1 MSSTRTAP
9 RTTNINKTSSSA
21 LNTHHT
27 NGSANSYDINDST
40 VNSSNLSEL
49 DSNLQRSVLMKNLP
63 PSEGIYRNP
72 RFIHAVTVGL
82 LGQPVVIQTNEQE
95 RYHGILETISSNG
108 DVVLLMTH
116 RMDNNP
122 NDIMGLSTSLID
134 LFDTVDNSV
143 PSFELQKRIIQSANI
158 VELIAI
164 DVDLSGSGKCMLDE
178 NPKVNQLEDDRFNRM
193 EHFYGS
199 DEI

>member
-1 MSSTRTAP
+1 
-9 RTTNINKTSSSA
+9 
-21 LNTHHT
+21 
-27 NGSANSYDINDST
+27 
-40 VNSSNLSEL
+40 
-49 DSNLQRSVLMKNLP
+49 
-63 PSEGIYRNP
+63 
-72 RFIHAVTVGL
+72 
-82 LGQPVVIQTNEQE
+82 VVIQTNEQE

-164 DVDLSGSGKCMLDE
+164 DVDLSGSGKC
-178 NPKVNQLEDDRFNRM
+178 K
-193 EHFYGS
+193 
-199 DEI
+199 